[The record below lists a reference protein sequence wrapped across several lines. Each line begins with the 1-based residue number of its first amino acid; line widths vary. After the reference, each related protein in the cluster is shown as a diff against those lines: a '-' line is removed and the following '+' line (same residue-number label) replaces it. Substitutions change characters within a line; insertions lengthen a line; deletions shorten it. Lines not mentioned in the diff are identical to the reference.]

1 MTPPLL
7 LLACWSLAAACTSLC
22 LFAVLVFAVEAVVEL
37 GGAVALAG
45 AALSS
50 SFLSLIV
57 ARWVWA
63 ANVRSREV
71 VRSHD
76 FRSLFHYAARVAVRR
91 TRSFWVSSRD
101 GGAVSRTSGTSSS
114 RSLTG
119 DRKEREER
127 VKKREEDEDEHRR
140 ALLCR
145 SRSFK
150 RILGER

>member
-1 MTPPLL
+1 M
-7 LLACWSLAAACTSLC
+7 SLC
-22 LFAVLVFAVEAVVEL
+22 LFAVLVFAMEAVVEL

-63 ANVRSREV
+63 ANKRSREV
-71 VRSHD
+71 VRPHD

-91 TRSFWVSSRD
+91 TRSFWVCSRD
-101 GGAVSRTSGTSSS
+101 GGTVSGTSSS
-114 RSLTG
+114 SSQTR
-119 DRKEREER
+119 DRKEEEQRE
-127 VKKREEDEDEHRR
+127 KRREKDEIEQRR
-140 ALLCR
+140 ALRCR